1 MFKCQIEKNIGPLKL
16 SCRVQVEKNRLLAVL
31 GPSGCGKTSLLNLIA
46 GLKRP
51 DGGAVFLDGVVL
63 YDKARGIDQAIHKRE
78 IAYIQQGAFLFPH
91 LSVKDNVL
99 YSISKKDRA
108 KYEDRYRHYIQLFN
122 LEGHENEK
130 PAVLSG
136 GQKQRVAIG
145 RALMMSPRLLLWD
158 EPFSALD
165 HRIRKEMQKLVLA
178 VKKDMGIPMIFVTHD
193 LDEAFELADD
203 LAVMEEGR
211 ILQCGEKEALLKA
224 PASNRVRQLIGT
236 NIKPSPYVLGVSGYS
251 NTGKT
256 RIMEYLIR
264 ALKAEGYKVGTI
276 KHHVGDFEVD
286 KPGKDSYKH
295 RKAGSDRVILA
306 SDEKY
311 VTMTEGFAGDKNDP
325 IVLKDL
331 IEAQAD
337 MDVVLFEGYKASP
350 YKKIEVVEPGQSE
363 AMACDPKTLI
373 GVVSDASAYEDVLD
387 MVKNQ
392 IKEYRGER

>member
-1 MFKCQIEKNIGPLKL
+1 MFKCQIEKNIGPLML
-16 SCRVQVEKNRLLAVL
+16 SCQVQVEKNRLLAVL

-51 DGGAVFLDGVVL
+51 DGGEVSLDGVVL
-63 YDKARGIDQAIHKRE
+63 YDKSRGIDQAIHKRE

-91 LSVKDNVL
+91 LSVKDNIL

-108 KYEDRYRHYIQLFN
+108 KYEDRYRHYIKLFN

-236 NIKPSPYVLGVSGYS
+236 NSKPSPYVLGVSGYS

-256 RIMEYLIR
+256 RLMEYLIR
-264 ALKAEGYKVGTI
+264 GLKAEGYKVGTI

-337 MDVVLFEGYKASP
+337 MDVVLFEGYKASL
-350 YKKIEVVEPGQSE
+350 YRKIEVVEPGQSE
-363 AMACDPKTLI
+363 AVACDPKTLI